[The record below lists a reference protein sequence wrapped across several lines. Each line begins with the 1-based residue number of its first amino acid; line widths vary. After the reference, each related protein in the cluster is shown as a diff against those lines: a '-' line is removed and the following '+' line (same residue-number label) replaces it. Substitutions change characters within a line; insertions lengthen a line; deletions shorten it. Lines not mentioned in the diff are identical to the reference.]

1 MKTKK
6 YEWRNGFQSQKVD
19 ATKVAQILE
28 KLPEVTPAA
37 VLESARSQKSPMHK
51 LFTWEDTDAAHKWRL
66 HQARQVIGAL
76 QVTYIEGPVEPVKY
90 MHATVRASK
99 GDTRYNTVDEIL
111 SKRDTRNQLL
121 NEALRELSSFRRK
134 YAMLSELANLIPF
147 VDAEIENIRKQ
158 IANN

>member
-1 MKTKK
+1 METKK

-19 ATKVAQILE
+19 AAKVAQILE
-28 KLPEVTPAA
+28 KLPQVTPAA

-51 LFTWEDTDAAHKWRL
+51 LFTWDDTDAAHEWRL

-90 MHATVRASK
+90 MHATVRASN